1 MTVRPKAWLIIGFLL
16 AAPVVGWSQQV
27 SLGPDAVGLRLSLEG
42 ENFTRAVNIFLL
54 ITALSL
60 APAFV
65 MMMTSFTRI
74 VVVLSF
80 LRQALG
86 TQQAP
91 SAKIITSL
99 ALFLTFFIMQPIW
112 QEIYQESVVAFS
124 QGEIT
129 EAEAFRRAEEP
140 IKRFMISQ
148 TREQSLLLFM
158 DLVALDTVSTDAE
171 VPLQV
176 VIPAFMVSELQ
187 TAFQM
192 GFLIYLPFLVIDAVV
207 ATFLMSMGMM
217 MLPPMM
223 ISLPFKL
230 LLFIMVDG
238 WTLIVRAVVSSF
250 A

>member
-1 MTVRPKAWLIIGFLL
+1 MPWFVIGFLL
-16 AAPVVGWSQQV
+16 VAPVVGWSQQV

-74 VVVLSF
+74 VVVLGF

-91 SAKIITSL
+91 SGKIITSL

-124 QGEIT
+124 QGEIA

-158 DLVALDTVSTDAE
+158 DLVALDTVFNDAE

>member
-1 MTVRPKAWLIIGFLL
+1 
-16 AAPVVGWSQQV
+16 
-27 SLGPDAVGLRLSLEG
+27 VGLRLSLEG

-74 VVVLSF
+74 VVVLGF

-91 SAKIITSL
+91 SGKIITSL

-129 EAEAFRRAEEP
+129 EAEAFQRAEEP

-158 DLVALDTVSTDAE
+158 DMVGLDTVSSDSE

-176 VIPAFMVSELQ
+176 VIPAFMISELQ

-250 A
+250 I